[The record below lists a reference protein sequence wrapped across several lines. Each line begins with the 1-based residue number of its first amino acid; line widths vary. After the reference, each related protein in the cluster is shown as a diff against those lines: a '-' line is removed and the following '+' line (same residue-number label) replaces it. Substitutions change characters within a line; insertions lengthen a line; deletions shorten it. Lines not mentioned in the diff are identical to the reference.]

1 VALDGS
7 EFAERV
13 LPFARTFA
21 THFGSQVLLLS
32 VPEVPETR
40 LFGAM
45 GQAVEA
51 LRARAETRVSQ
62 YLENITTTFAQQG
75 LETHSLVTGSG
86 PARTIVS
93 VSEAESVDLIM
104 LATHGMGSRDRLLVG
119 SVADRVVHRARCP
132 VFLVP
137 IRERRP
143 LSPE

>member
-32 VPEVPETR
+32 VPEVPETW

-51 LRARAETRVSQ
+51 LRAETETRVSQ
-62 YLENITTTFAQQG
+62 YLENITTSFAQQG

-93 VSEAESVDLIM
+93 VSESESIDLIM
-104 LATHGMGSRDRLLVG
+104 LATHGLGSRDRLLVG
-119 SVADRVVHRARCP
+119 SVADRVVHNARCP

-143 LSPE
+143 LSPG